1 MENVKRHVKLKL
13 KSKILKIHNDPN
25 FTHTLRYSCVCVC
38 VHTHLHVCDRPK
50 GNAVKCDKAY
60 I

>member
-38 VHTHLHVCDRPK
+38 ACTPICTSVIDQK
-50 GNAVKCDKAY
+50 EMQ
-60 I
+60 